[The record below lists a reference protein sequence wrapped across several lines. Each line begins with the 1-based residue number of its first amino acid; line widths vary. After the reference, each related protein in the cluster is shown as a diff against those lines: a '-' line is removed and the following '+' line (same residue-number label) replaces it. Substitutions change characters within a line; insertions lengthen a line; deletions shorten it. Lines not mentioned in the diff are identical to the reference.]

1 MIPTQEQILKAAE
14 DWSAAFKTGRWF
26 QILRRDAFEMGA
38 NYSKL
43 YAQKVFKAAIIAAV
57 KHGIE
62 NCEDLGDKWN
72 DAAAERYYN
81 ENYGS

>member
-1 MIPTQEQILKAAE
+1 MTPEEYLK
-14 DWSAAFKTGRWF
+14 DSS
-26 QILRRDAFEMGA
+26 LRDSLIDFDLLCLLMKG
-38 NYSKL
+38 
-43 YAQKVFKAAIIAAV
+43 YARKEIIAAV

-62 NCEDLGDKWN
+62 NCEDKGDKWN

>member
-1 MIPTQEQILKAAE
+1 MTPLEYLSEKMLYMALIDYQSL
-14 DWSAAFKTGRWF
+14 SN
-26 QILRRDAFEMGA
+26 LMM
-38 NYSKL
+38 NYHKSEL
-43 YAQKVFKAAIIAAV
+43 KAAIIAAV

-62 NCEDLGDKWN
+62 NCEDKGDKWN